1 MKVITHMES
10 NDRFSGVSIALGT
23 FDGVHLGHQKVIGR
37 AVEFAN
43 RSGGESVVFT
53 FENHPLSI
61 LAPHQCPPLITS
73 LAEKERLLADMRVD
87 ILCRIPFTNDLLHL
101 TPEEF
106 VNKLVSLFSPSYVVI
121 GPNYSFGYRSSGTPE
136 LLAQIGKEK
145 GFVVEVQE
153 AVYIDGN
160 MVSSTSI
167 RQCVSNGNMEQAAKL
182 MGRPFCLFGKVIHG
196 DMRGR
201 VLGFPTANI
210 QPSAEQLLPA
220 DGVYAAH
227 AIIGVQRLPALV
239 NVGTNPTFNNQNRR
253 VEVYVL
259 DFQAD
264 LYDQE
269 LGVEFLKRL
278 RGEQIFSSI
287 QELKDRIALDV
298 IEGKQYFKSHVK

>member
-1 MKVITHMES
+1 MKVITRMELNES
-10 NDRFSGVSIALGT
+10 FSGVSIALGT

-43 RSGGESVVFT
+43 RSGGESAVFT

-136 LLAQIGKEK
+136 LLTQIGKEK

-167 RQCVSNGNMEQAAKL
+167 RQCVSSGNMEQAAKL

-220 DGVYAAH
+220 DGVYTAH
-227 AIIGVQRLPALV
+227 AIIGTQRLPALV